1 MISYRSLRRGG
12 LLAVLAL
19 VALLL
24 PTTAAPAAGKL
35 TTVVVVGQGSSS
47 DAAEAVRLHDGTVRQ
62 RIALVD
68 GVIARVPVNEIS
80 DLSADPRVESVTRNY
95 KLNVQGSSFNSERDL
110 STTYPLS
117 INAMDLW
124 RNGVTGQG
132 VGVALLDT
140 GVSDHPDLAGRVVS
154 SADLTAEGS
163 FSDSYGHGTS
173 MAGIIAGDGYAS
185 DQRYVGIAPRS
196 NIVSVKVAG
205 ADGST
210 TLGQV
215 LYGLQL
221 IDASKTRYNIRVVL
235 MALAGPATSGPDPLV
250 LAVERLWADGLVVVT
265 AAGNS
270 GPGPGSIASPGVDPY
285 VITVGATDESGTPS
299 VSDDFVTEWSA
310 RGPSVYGFQK
320 PDFVAPGTLIVSL
333 RAPGSTI
340 DTTYPNARIE
350 DNYFRG
356 SGTSM
361 SAAVAA
367 GAAAL
372 LLQVDPGLT
381 PDAVKGR
388 LLGGATPLA
397 GADGYSVGAG
407 ALDVAA
413 AVATPAPPANADL
426 PPLPGGGSMLYPSDP
441 KPGAGKGSGKSSWD
455 WYRSPV
461 GGDRWLGRGWANKV
475 WNGTE
480 WVGRGWAGRGWAG
493 SDWSGRGWADADWAG
508 RGWAGRGWAGEL
520 WSSSDWSGRGWAGR
534 GWAAENWTA
543 EEWR

>member
-1 MISYRSLRRGG
+1 MGGLRHIRRGG
-12 LLAVLAL
+12 LLLSLTL

-35 TTVVVVGQGSSS
+35 TTVVVVGQGSSA
-47 DAAEAVRLHDGTVRQ
+47 DAARAVVGHSGTVRQ
-62 RIALVD
+62 HIALVD
-68 GVIARVPVNEIS
+68 GVVARVPANEIS
-80 DLSADPRVESVTRNY
+80 DLSADALVESVTRNY
-95 KLNVQGSSFNSERDL
+95 KLNVQSSSFAGDL
-110 STTYPLS
+110 QTTYPQS
-117 INAMDLW
+117 VGAMDLW
-124 RNGVTGQG
+124 RNDVTGKG

-140 GVSDHPDLAGRVVS
+140 GVSDHPDVADRVAA
-154 SADLTAEGS
+154 SADLTTEGT

-173 MAGIIAGDGYAS
+173 MAGIIAGDGSAS
-185 DQRYVGIAPRS
+185 QHRYIGIAPRAHL
-196 NIVSVKVAG
+196 VSVKVAG

-221 IDASKTRYNIRVVL
+221 IDASKSRYNIRVVL

-270 GPGPGSIASPGVDPY
+270 GPGPGSVASPGVDPY
-285 VITVGATDESGTPS
+285 VLTVGATDESGTPGTGDDS
-299 VSDDFVTEWSA
+299 VAEFSA
-310 RGPSVYGFQK
+310 RGPSVFGLQK
-320 PDFVAPGTLIVSL
+320 PDFVAPGMSIVSL

-340 DTTYPNARIE
+340 DATYPNARIE
-350 DNYFRG
+350 DDYFRG

-361 SAAVAA
+361 AAAVAA

-372 LLQVDPGLT
+372 LLQVEPSLT
-381 PDAVKGR
+381 PDAVKGK
-388 LLGGATPLA
+388 LLGSAAPVA
-397 GADGYSVGAG
+397 GADVNSAGAG
-407 ALDVAA
+407 TLDVAA
-413 AVATPAPPANADL
+413 ALRSAAPPANADL
-426 PPLPGGGSMLYPSDP
+426 PALHGSSSLLYPSDP
-441 KPGAGKGSGKSSWD
+441 TPGHGKGSGRSSWD
-455 WYRSPV
+455 WYPSPV
-461 GGDRWLGRGWANKV
+461 GGDRWLGRGWANKA

-493 SDWSGRGWADADWAG
+493 SDWSGRGWADSDWAG

-520 WSSSDWSGRGWAGR
+520 WSDSDWSGRGWAGR
-534 GWAAENWTA
+534 GWAADNWAA

>member
-1 MISYRSLRRGG
+1 MSRNRYVRRGG

-19 VALLL
+19 VALFL
-24 PTTAAPAAGKL
+24 PTTTAPAAGNN

-47 DAAEAVRLHDGTVRQ
+47 DAAQAVRRHGGTVLQ
-62 RIALVD
+62 EIALVD
-68 GVIARVPVNEIS
+68 GVVARVPADHFS
-80 DLSADPRVESVTRNY
+80 ALSVDPRVVSVTHNY
-95 KLNVQGSSFNSERDL
+95 KLSVQGGSYKRAREFG
-110 STTYPLS
+110 TTYPLS
-117 INAMDLW
+117 VKATELW
-124 RNGVTGQG
+124 RSGVTGKG
-132 VGVALLDT
+132 IGVALLDT
-140 GVSDHPDLAGRVVS
+140 GVSQHPDLAGRIVA
-154 SADLTAEGS
+154 SADLTTEGT

-173 MAGIIAGDGYAS
+173 MAGIVAGDGNAS
-185 DQRYVGIAPRS
+185 DERYIGIAPRS
-196 NIVSVKVAG
+196 NLVSVKVAG

-221 IDASKTRYNIRVVL
+221 IDSSKSRYNIRVVL

-285 VITVGATDESGTPS
+285 VITVGAIDESGTPE
-299 VSDDFVTEWSA
+299 VGDDFVAEWSA
-310 RGPSVYGFQK
+310 RGPSVFGLQK
-320 PDFVAPGTLIVSL
+320 PDFVAPGTSIVSL

-340 DTTYPNARIE
+340 DTAFPNARIE
-350 DNYFRG
+350 DAYFRG

-361 SAAVAA
+361 SAAVTA

-372 LLQVDPGLT
+372 LLQAEPRLT
-381 PDAVKGR
+381 PDAIKGW
-388 LLGGATPLA
+388 LLGGVAALP
-397 GADGYSVGAG
+397 GADASSAGAG

-413 AVATPAPPANADL
+413 AAANGAPPANSDL
-426 PPLPGGGSMLYPSDP
+426 PALPPGGSIGYPSDP
-441 KPGAGKGSGKSSWD
+441 KPGPGKGSGKSSWD

-461 GGDRWLGRGWANKV
+461 GGDRWLGRGWANKA

-480 WVGRGWAGRGWAG
+480 WTGRGLAGRGWAG
-493 SDWSGRGWADADWAG
+493 TDWSGRGWANSDWSG

-520 WSSSDWSGRGWAGR
+520 WSNSDWSGRGWAGR
-534 GWAAENWTA
+534 GWAAENWA
-543 EEWR
+543 AQEWR